1 MIFKKEGF
9 KLKRKRPHFTI
20 FIKLLLVFTLCTV
33 IPVIVSGTLIA
44 LTYQEAIEKDFN
56 IGLEQISIQIILS
69 IVIIIVLVLFGIIL
83 VSRELTRPLKTLLK
97 ATKEIAKGNLDIN
110 IKVESKDELGELTD
124 YFNKMTV
131 QLKET
136 EQEVDKK
143 TDELKKRIEELEN
156 FYDLTVGR
164 ELKLLKL
171 KEKIKKMEKGEKG
184 NKI

>member
-1 MIFKKEGF
+1 MAFKKENF
-9 KLKRKRPHFTI
+9 KLKKKIFRPTI

-44 LTYQEAIEKDFN
+44 LTYQEAVEKGFE
-56 IGLEQISIQIILS
+56 ITLEQIRIQIILS
-69 IVIIIVLVLFGIIL
+69 LVIIIILVLFGIIL

-97 ATKEIAKGNLDIN
+97 ATKEIAKGNLEIET
-110 IKVESKDELGELTD
+110 KVESRDELGELTD
-124 YFNKMTV
+124 YFNKMTI

-143 TDELKKRIEELEN
+143 TNELKERIEELEN
-156 FYDLTVGR
+156 FYELTVGR

-171 KEKIKKMEKGEKG
+171 KEKIEKIEKDKKKPA
-184 NKI
+184 